1 MIFLVLS
8 EKMILLFP
16 ENMILFFRRKVK
28 DNLFQKKKKKKERK
42 KIRTWKYDIFC
53 IFGKDVVPFSFI
65 YDVTLLPKKPSKLLP
80 KIILKDDISVSLKKV
95 IFILENMV
103 FLLIEKLK
111 MIKKFTQSNTHR
123 DNNCD

>member
-28 DNLFQKKKKKKERK
+28 DNLFQKKKKEKERK